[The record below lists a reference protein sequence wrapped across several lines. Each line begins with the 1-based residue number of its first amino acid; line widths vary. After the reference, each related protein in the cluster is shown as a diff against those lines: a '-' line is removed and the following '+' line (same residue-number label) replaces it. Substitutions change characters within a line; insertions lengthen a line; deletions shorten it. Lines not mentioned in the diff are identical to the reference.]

1 LVKLAPFWE
10 KYFTQKYDSL
20 GVMEIVL
27 MSISAQ
33 LFVLPIILYNF
44 HKLSLISVVANVF
57 VLPIIPVT
65 MLLVFLSA
73 LMSFVFYPVALILG
87 YLAWGLLK
95 YEIEVIEFLG
105 SFKWSSV
112 EVVNFNEIGL
122 VIWYLILILGIYLFN
137 RKNIKNTQNE

>member
-1 LVKLAPFWE
+1 
-10 KYFTQKYDSL
+10 
-20 GVMEIVL
+20 
-27 MSISAQ
+27 
-33 LFVLPIILYNF
+33 
-44 HKLSLISVVANVF
+44 
-57 VLPIIPVT
+57 
-65 MLLVFLSA
+65 
-73 LMSFVFYPVALILG
+73 
-87 YLAWGLLK
+87 LAWGLLK